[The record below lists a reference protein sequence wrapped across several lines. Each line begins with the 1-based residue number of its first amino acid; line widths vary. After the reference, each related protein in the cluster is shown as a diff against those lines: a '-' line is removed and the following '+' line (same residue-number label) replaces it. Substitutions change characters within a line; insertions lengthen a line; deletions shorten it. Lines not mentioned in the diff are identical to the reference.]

1 MSETNSTEKILL
13 ALLAGAVAGLAI
25 GILIA
30 PGKGSETREKIADL
44 AEDLAAKL
52 KNEIKGKGNTEAADK
67 SE

>member
-1 MSETNSTEKILL
+1 MSENNNTEKVLL
-13 ALLAGAVAGLAI
+13 ALLAGAVAGLAV

-52 KNEIKGKGNTEAADK
+52 KNEIKGKGSAEAGDK